1 MTGQSTPPPVLA
13 GWLALSGL
21 APFLALA
28 VATPF
33 AAGIDRPI
41 LIQAAIAYS
50 AVVGGFSGG
59 VRWGA
64 ELVRAP
70 DRPDAIR
77 LAAAGLMTVPAWG
90 ALLLR
95 GQPALAIG
103 LLALA
108 SLGQLVWDVS
118 AARSGLLPAWT
129 LRQRV
134 GLTLIGLVCLALIGF
149 YPQPL

>member
-1 MTGQSTPPPVLA
+1 
-13 GWLALSGL
+13 
-21 APFLALA
+21 
-28 VATPF
+28 
-33 AAGIDRPI
+33 
-41 LIQAAIAYS
+41 
-50 AVVGGFSGG
+50 
-59 VRWGA
+59 
-64 ELVRAP
+64 VRAP

-77 LAAAGLMTVPAWG
+77 LAAAGLMTIPAWG

-108 SLGQLVWDVS
+108 GLVQLVWDVS

-129 LRQRV
+129 LRLRV

>member
-1 MTGQSTPPPVLA
+1 MTGQSPPPPVWA

-21 APFLALA
+21 VPFLALA

-33 AAGIDRPI
+33 SAAADRPA
-41 LIQAAIAYS
+41 LIQAAIAYA

-70 DRPDAIR
+70 DQPDAFR

-90 ALLLR
+90 ALLLSR
-95 GQPALAIG
+95 QAALAIG

-108 SLGQLVWDVS
+108 GLGQLAWDI
-118 AARSGLLPAWT
+118 AGARTGLMPAWS
-129 LRQRV
+129 LRLRV
-134 GLTLIGLVCLALIGF
+134 GLTLIGLTCLTLIGF
-149 YPQPL
+149 YPNPL